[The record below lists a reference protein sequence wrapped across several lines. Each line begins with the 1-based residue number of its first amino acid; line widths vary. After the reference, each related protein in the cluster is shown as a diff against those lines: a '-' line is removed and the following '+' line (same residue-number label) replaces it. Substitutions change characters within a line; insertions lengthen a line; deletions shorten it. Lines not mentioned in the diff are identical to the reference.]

1 MKRTGWNDH
10 RDLATELRFRDVRQ
24 RVGITKRVVHVSMPS
39 KVQTIRQKLVDL
51 LKQRFIFYKGDHG
64 QS

>member
-24 RVGITKRVVHVSMPS
+24 RASITKRVVHIF
-39 KVQTIRQKLVDL
+39 QYLQED
-51 LKQRFIFYKGDHG
+51 KQGKNWGI
-64 QS
+64 